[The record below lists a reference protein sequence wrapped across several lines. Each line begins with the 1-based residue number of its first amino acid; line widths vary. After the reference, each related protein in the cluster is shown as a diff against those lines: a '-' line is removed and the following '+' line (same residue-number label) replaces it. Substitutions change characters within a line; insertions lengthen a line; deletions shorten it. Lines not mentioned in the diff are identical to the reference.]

1 MQVTLMTVGYGD
13 KTPSSWQGKLAA
25 AVLAFLGI
33 SFFAL
38 PAVSKNV
45 TLCVCES
52 VSAAKQGHTREI

>member
-1 MQVTLMTVGYGD
+1 MTVGYGD

-38 PAVSKNV
+38 PAVSMIDLWAG
-45 TLCVCES
+45 TLQYVYMYVCMY
-52 VSAAKQGHTREI
+52 VPTPNR